1 MTDQEIE
8 DYVREYAPE
17 MDPQEVIEF
26 MAEHEKPED
35 EPDSHVGW
43 ATKLLRERGEGQF
56 GDGAPIETV
65 TKAMRQHDERQ

>member
-35 EPDSHVGW
+35 EPDSHVAW

-56 GDGAPIETV
+56 GDGAPIEKV
-65 TKAMRQHDERQ
+65 TEAMRQHDERQ